1 MNVIAWMLLACSV
14 VVVVDALRGRKSRTV
29 REQTKAW
36 AIAGLAVFL
45 TVSRFRAGD
54 SLGNEGPGVYAAP
67 FALAAAWL
75 AVAVYWGRRKKS
87 PMPKALFYVGL
98 IGSIALP
105 SVVRGLLA

>member
-14 VVVVDALRGRKSRTV
+14 VVVLDAIRGRKSRAA

-54 SLGNEGPGVYAAP
+54 SLGNEGPWAYAAP

-75 AVAVYWGRRKKS
+75 AAAVFWGRRAKK

-98 IGSIALP
+98 IASIALP
-105 SVVRGLLA
+105 GVVRRFLA